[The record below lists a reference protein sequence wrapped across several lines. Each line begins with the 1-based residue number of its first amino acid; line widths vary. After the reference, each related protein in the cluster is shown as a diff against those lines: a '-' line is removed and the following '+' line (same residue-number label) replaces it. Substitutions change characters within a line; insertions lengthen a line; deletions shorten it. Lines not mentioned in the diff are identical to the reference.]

1 MSSAD
6 ELPSPISEYT
16 HQKNRVISSDD
27 LVGDEDTV
35 RFLKLGNEERTP
47 VQRPRVPISEK
58 FRPVRSPRKE
68 GPDSVKPAVVESMFK
83 KEEQLGHSAYLRRG
97 PANIKDACG
106 GLISRLMSSSL
117 SVSSSTFSGP
127 LCLASFAPF
136 FFRQAL
142 AEGAFDDLLLALVV
156 ERDRD
161 GAVLPFFLLFHSS
174 SHFPPLVSHL
184 SHFCLSRRV

>member
-1 MSSAD
+1 M
-6 ELPSPISEYT
+6 
-16 HQKNRVISSDD
+16 KNGRPCNV
-27 LVGDEDTV
+27 LVS
-35 RFLKLGNEERTP
+35 
-47 VQRPRVPISEK
+47 Q
-58 FRPVRSPRKE
+58 SPRSLGQSDLRGRRDRIALSPQLLKPCSRRMTRAI
-68 GPDSVKPAVVESMFK
+68 GPFGV
-83 KEEQLGHSAYLRRG
+83 RG